1 MHIGTYIELVHKG
14 QQDLADA
21 FLLVAKKHGDEPD
34 INELCKLLAKW
45 SQSLVEKI
53 RLFAQKYSE
62 ENDEEP
68 DRLLSEFFKQ
78 NRKGPMALLRDL
90 HDLFLMANEAE
101 VSAIILR
108 QAAAGLHDKEL
119 MAVCDE
125 IEAKSGRQISWLQ
138 TRMKSA
144 APQVLIAAE

>member
-14 QQDLADA
+14 QQDLAEA
-21 FLLVAKKHGDEPD
+21 FLLVAEKHGTEPD
-34 INELCKLLAKW
+34 IYELCKLLAKW

-53 RLFAQKYSE
+53 RPFAEKYSE
-62 ENDEEP
+62 EKDEEP
-68 DRLLSEFFKQ
+68 DRLLSEFFKK

-101 VSAIILR
+101 ISAIILR

-125 IEAKSGRQISWLQ
+125 IEEKATRQISWLK

-144 APQVLIAAE
+144 APQVLIAAA